1 MLLDGSLESG
11 RVGTDNLS
19 DELAVLVDVEGRHG
33 TDANVG
39 SDVGQLV
46 NVDLVEG
53 GVGVLLAEFLDLG
66 SDGLARTAPG
76 GEEVDNGDTLAGLL
90 GELSLARDRLLTDRS
105 SHLRTMTSLHASSR
119 VGSRGHLRW

>member
-11 RVGTDNLS
+11 RVGTNNLS

-33 TDANVG
+33 TDTNVG

-53 GVGVLLAEFLDLG
+53 GVGVLLAELLDLG

-76 GEEVDNGDTLAGLL
+76 GEEVDNGDALAGLL
-90 GELSLARDRLLTDRS
+90 GELSLAREI
-105 SHLRTMTSLHASSR
+105 
-119 VGSRGHLRW
+119 VN